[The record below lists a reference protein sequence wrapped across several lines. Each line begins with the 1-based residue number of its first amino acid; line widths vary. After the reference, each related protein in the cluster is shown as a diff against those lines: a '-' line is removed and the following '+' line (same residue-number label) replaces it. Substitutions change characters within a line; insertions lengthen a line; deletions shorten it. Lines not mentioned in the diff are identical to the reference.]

1 MKPRDR
7 PGAGVTVGFANPE
20 TERGDTMN
28 DASVRIG
35 RDQHV
40 WSFDA
45 NREPVVTVD
54 PGTVIEIETWDC
66 FTGQV
71 TTEQDTLEKL
81 DLARVNSATGPIA
94 VRGAEPG
101 DALSV
106 TLLDIR
112 PGERGAAMCIPE
124 WGQLIDQVQSPT
136 TRIFSVRDGVV
147 RMNDRVSFPA
157 RPMFGVIGVSPA
169 SGDIST
175 FLADRHGGNM
185 DDHMNGIG
193 ATIHLPVFQPGGQ
206 LAIGDMH
213 ASMGDGE
220 ISGTGVEIGG
230 TGLIKV
236 DVIKG
241 KTGRWPITETAD
253 AFYTHGTHADSIDD
267 ALRIACEE
275 AARLLVDEWAFTM
288 EDAFMFLSVAGD
300 LGIAQ
305 YCHPSPGSVIAR
317 MRVPKLASNPQPFR
331 A

>member
-1 MKPRDR
+1 
-7 PGAGVTVGFANPE
+7 
-20 TERGDTMN
+20 MN
-28 DASVRIG
+28 DATVKLS
-35 RDQHV
+35 RDEHV

-45 NREPVVTVD
+45 QQEPVISVD

-71 TTEQDTLEKL
+71 QSEEDTVEKI
-81 DLARVNSATGPIA
+81 DLNRVNSATGPIC

-101 DALSV
+101 DTLSV

-112 PGERGAAMCIPE
+112 PNSKGAAMCIPE
-124 WGQLIDQVQSPT
+124 WGQLINTVHAPT
-136 TRIFSVRDGVV
+136 TRIFNVENGVV
-147 RMNDRVSFPA
+147 TMNERVSFPA

-175 FLADRHGGNM
+175 FFADRHGGNM
-185 DDHMNGIG
+185 DDHINGIG
-193 ATIHLPVFQPGGQ
+193 ATVHLPVFQSGAQ

-230 TGLIKV
+230 IGIIKV

-241 KTGRWPITETAD
+241 KAGGWPITETAD
-253 AFYTHGTHADSIDD
+253 SFYTHGTSDGSLED
-267 ALRIACEE
+267 ALQSAIEE
-275 AARLLVDEWAFTM
+275 ASKLLVDEWGFSR
-288 EDAFMFLSVAGD
+288 EDAFIFLSVAGD

-305 YCHPSPGSVIAR
+305 FCHPCPGSVIAR
-317 MRVPKLASNPQPFR
+317 MRIPKLASNPKPFR
-331 A
+331 D